1 MIETDTFNII
11 LKPQVKFAIS
21 IQENGKKRRALMIA
35 NAKYDANNIHKSL
48 SITPINDIKDMLGL
62 LEKSDTYGLEN
73 TYEDVE
79 SKNDLNDLFESYVES
94 LNKFPE
100 EIELLVI
107 YYSGLVVK
115 SEPEKFTRKRNFG
128 LILDRVGLLNN
139 LAFVNKDESLYPVAN
154 LQLLLA
160 KSNSMVKRKLLIIDG
175 RLITKN
181 DLQID
186 FPVIPEKC
194 LDSLST
200 IYTIYPK

>member
-1 MIETDTFNII
+1 M
-11 LKPQVKFAIS
+11 KPQVKVAIS

-115 SEPEKFTRKRNFG
+115 SEPEKFTRKRNLG

>member
-1 MIETDTFNII
+1 M
-11 LKPQVKFAIS
+11 
-21 IQENGKKRRALMIA
+21 
-35 NAKYDANNIHKSL
+35 
-48 SITPINDIKDMLGL
+48 
-62 LEKSDTYGLEN
+62 
-73 TYEDVE
+73 
-79 SKNDLNDLFESYVES
+79 
-94 LNKFPE
+94 
-100 EIELLVI
+100 
-107 YYSGLVVK
+107 K
-115 SEPEKFTRKRNFG
+115 SEPEKFTRKRNLG

-160 KSNSMVKRKLLIIDG
+160 RSNSMIKRKLLIIDG

-186 FPVIPEKC
+186 FPVIPEEC

>member
-1 MIETDTFNII
+1 
-11 LKPQVKFAIS
+11 
-21 IQENGKKRRALMIA
+21 MIA

-107 YYSGLVVK
+107 YYSGKDLYQVQ
-115 SEPEKFTRKRNFG
+115 EKIYISIFFS
-128 LILDRVGLLNN
+128 LLYM
-139 LAFVNKDESLYPVAN
+139 K
-154 LQLLLA
+154 
-160 KSNSMVKRKLLIIDG
+160 
-175 RLITKN
+175 T
-181 DLQID
+181 DLH
-186 FPVIPEKC
+186 EKY
-194 LDSLST
+194 L
-200 IYTIYPK
+200 KF

>member
-1 MIETDTFNII
+1 M
-11 LKPQVKFAIS
+11 
-21 IQENGKKRRALMIA
+21 QENGKKRRALMIA

-115 SEPEKFTRKRNFG
+115 SEPEKFTRKRNLG

>member
-1 MIETDTFNII
+1 M
-11 LKPQVKFAIS
+11 KPKVKFAIS

-115 SEPEKFTRKRNFG
+115 SEPEKFTRKRNLG
-128 LILDRVGLLNN
+128 LILDRVGLVND

>member
-1 MIETDTFNII
+1 
-11 LKPQVKFAIS
+11 
-21 IQENGKKRRALMIA
+21 MIA

-79 SKNDLNDLFESYVES
+79 SKNDFNDLFESYVES

-115 SEPEKFTRKRNFG
+115 SEPEKFTRKRNLG

-139 LAFVNKDESLYPVAN
+139 LAFVSKDESLYPVAN

-160 KSNSMVKRKLLIIDG
+160 KLNSMVKRKLIVIDG

-186 FPVIPEKC
+186 FPVIPEEC

>member
-1 MIETDTFNII
+1 M
-11 LKPQVKFAIS
+11 
-21 IQENGKKRRALMIA
+21 
-35 NAKYDANNIHKSL
+35 
-48 SITPINDIKDMLGL
+48 
-62 LEKSDTYGLEN
+62 EN

-115 SEPEKFTRKRNFG
+115 SEPKIFTRKRNLG

-154 LQLLLA
+154 LQLLLD

-186 FPVIPEKC
+186 FPVIPEEC

>member
-1 MIETDTFNII
+1 M
-11 LKPQVKFAIS
+11 KPIVKYAIS

-35 NAKYDANNIHKSL
+35 NAKYDGNNIHKSL

-115 SEPEKFTRKRNFG
+115 SEPEKFTRKRNLG

-186 FPVIPEKC
+186 FPVIPEEC

>member
-1 MIETDTFNII
+1 M
-11 LKPQVKFAIS
+11 KPIVKYAIS

-35 NAKYDANNIHKSL
+35 NAKYDGNNIHKSL

-100 EIELLVI
+100 DIELLVI

-115 SEPEKFTRKRNFG
+115 SEPEKFTRKRNLG

-160 KSNSMVKRKLLIIDG
+160 ETNSMVKRKLLIIDG

-186 FPVIPEKC
+186 FPVIPEEC

>member
-1 MIETDTFNII
+1 M
-11 LKPQVKFAIS
+11 
-21 IQENGKKRRALMIA
+21 
-35 NAKYDANNIHKSL
+35 
-48 SITPINDIKDMLGL
+48 
-62 LEKSDTYGLEN
+62 
-73 TYEDVE
+73 
-79 SKNDLNDLFESYVES
+79 
-94 LNKFPE
+94 
-100 EIELLVI
+100 
-107 YYSGLVVK
+107 VK
-115 SEPEKFTRKRNFG
+115 SEPEKFTRKRNLG

-160 KSNSMVKRKLLIIDG
+160 RSNSMIKRKLLIIDG

-186 FPVIPEKC
+186 FPVIPEEC